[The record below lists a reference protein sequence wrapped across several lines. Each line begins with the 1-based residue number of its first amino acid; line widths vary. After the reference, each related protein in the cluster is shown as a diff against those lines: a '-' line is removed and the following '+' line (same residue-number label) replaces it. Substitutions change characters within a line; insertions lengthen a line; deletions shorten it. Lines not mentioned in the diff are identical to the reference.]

1 MTFDRSTKRME
12 IINNKVIPGW
22 RKQRSDILTGL
33 DLLDGQQ
40 GKNIYAK
47 ETSLM
52 EASAY
57 LGEMGCLNVM
67 LMKQHTFMLGL
78 FSLET

>member
-1 MTFDRSTKRME
+1 
-12 IINNKVIPGW
+12 
-22 RKQRSDILTGL
+22 
-33 DLLDGQQ
+33 
-40 GKNIYAK
+40 
-47 ETSLM
+47 M

-67 LMKQHTFMLGL
+67 LMKQHTFILGL